1 MQVKVK
7 KDYRY
12 KTVVAFGV
20 EFVKS
25 EAREV
30 AEANTDEARRH
41 PALEIVEPI
50 VLVEKKVNDEH
61 KRPRK

>member
-7 KDYRY
+7 QDYRY

-30 AEANTDEARRH
+30 PEANADEARRH
-41 PALEIVEPI
+41 HALEVIEP
-50 VLVEKKVNDEH
+50 VVSVEKKVNDEH